1 MIDLIK
7 RDYSNSKEKYRADVL
22 ESKNPEFRI
31 MDDIK
36 VIIDS
41 VSREDVLENVHLYMF
56 NPLMNTTYLNALTM
70 YFVSTIRDQWFIYA
84 NYIIGMDNNNDS
96 QFEAIIDLINNRIE
110 VLGVGGEMPQE
121 VRDHL
126 SPTQLHLLDLTD
138 EDGNIHIGSGAL
150 PPDELHEWFD
160 AKRKAYQNRVP
171 VSTLKQYI
179 TSPVMDAINDAINTP
194 RSSLE
199 NPDQVSIWDDKFA
212 VNSWKE
218 SESGSVN
225 AREIAIKRTSKNR
238 SKMTIKLAIEDF
250 KLMLKGNE
258 QASKFLRFYSESFR
272 EEIDIKEFADRL
284 GIRPDNASRYIKAG
298 RNILGKLKIEGSNG
312 GYIYIFPSFLIGEET
327 FGDKKLGKRGKI
339 TIKSN
344 ELVDLTLGG
353 TFRHPIPEWCY
364 HLGKHSWFLADFVYS
379 KFREDAKNVNA
390 ERGYHIITIPLTE
403 VISALSVPNPNETNR
418 IEQLIIEPIKNA
430 IDEFNRAE
438 TEHHGGM
445 VLTLNRGSSIEDG
458 SIVATLNKCEF
469 FDLLVKIATKRAD
482 HIEKDQAEKI
492 RKENRVLDAKA
503 RQTARMEYQDKKA
516 REGSES

>member
-31 MDDIK
+31 MDDIRT
-36 VIIDS
+36 IIDS

-56 NPLMNTTYLNALTM
+56 NPLTITTYENALTI
-70 YFVSTIRDQWFIYA
+70 YFVSTIRNQWFIYA
-84 NYIIGMDNNNDS
+84 NFIIGIDNNNDS
-96 QFEAIIDLINNRIE
+96 QFEAIIDLINARID
-110 VLGVGGEMPQE
+110 VLGVGGKMPQE
-121 VRDHL
+121 VRDRL
-126 SPTQLHLLDLTD
+126 SPTQLHMIELTD
-138 EDGNIHIGSGAL
+138 ESGSVHIVSGAL
-150 PPDELHEWFD
+150 PKDELHEWID
-160 AKRKAYQNRVP
+160 SKRGIKP
-171 VSTLKQYI
+171 DHSEIKKYI

-194 RSSLE
+194 RASLE
-199 NPDQVSIWDDKFA
+199 NPDQVSIWDDRFS
-212 VNSWKE
+212 VNSWNE
-218 SESGSVN
+218 SESGSAN

-238 SKMTIKLAIEDF
+238 SPMTIKLAIEDF

-312 GYIYIFPSFLIGEET
+312 GYIYIFPSFLIGEEK

-353 TFRHPIPEWCY
+353 TFHHPIPEWCY
-364 HLGKHSWFLADFVYS
+364 RLGKHSWFLADLVYS

-390 ERGYHIITIPLTE
+390 ERCYHIITIPLTE
-403 VISALSVPNPNETNR
+403 VISALPVPNPNETNR
-418 IEQLIIEPIKNA
+418 IEQLIIEPIENA
-430 IDEFNRAE
+430 IGEFNRTE
-438 TEHHGGM
+438 TKHHGGM
-445 VLTLNRGSSIEDG
+445 VLTLNRGSSVQDG

-469 FDLLVKIATKRAD
+469 FDLLVEIATKRAE
-482 HIEKDQAEKI
+482 HIERDHAEKI
-492 RKENRVLDAKA
+492 RKENRVLDARA

-516 REGSES
+516 REGSET

>member
-7 RDYSNSKEKYRADVL
+7 QDYSNSKEKYRADVL

-56 NPLMNTTYLNALTM
+56 NPLMSTTYLNALTWF
-70 YFVSTIRDQWFIYA
+70 FVSTIRDQWFIYA
-84 NYIIGMDNNNDS
+84 NDIIGMDNNNDS
-96 QFEAIIDLINNRIE
+96 QFKAIIGLINKRID

-138 EDGNIHIGSGAL
+138 ENGNIHIGSGAL
-150 PPDELHEWFD
+150 PPDKLHAWIN
-160 AKRKAYQNRVP
+160 AKRGIHPDP
-171 VSTLKQYI
+171 VSALKAYI

-194 RSSLE
+194 RASLE
-199 NPDQVSIWDDKFA
+199 NPDQVSIWDDKFS
-212 VNSWKE
+212 VNSWNE

-238 SKMTIKLAIEDF
+238 SQMTIKLAIEDF

-327 FGDKKLGKRGKI
+327 FGEKKLGKRGKI

-344 ELVDLTLGG
+344 DLVDLTLGG
-353 TFRHPIPEWCY
+353 TFHHPIPEWCY
-364 HLGKHSWFLADFVYS
+364 QLRENAWFLADLVYS
-379 KFREDAKNVNA
+379 KFREDAKSVDA
-390 ERGYHIITIPLTE
+390 SRGYHIVTIPLTE
-403 VISALSVPNPNETNR
+403 VFSSLSVQNPNETEH
-418 IEQLIIEPIKNA
+418 IEQLIIKPIENA
-430 IDEFNRAE
+430 IEKFNRAE

-445 VLTLNRGSSIEDG
+445 VLTLNRGSSVQDG

-469 FDLLVKIATKRAD
+469 FDLLVEIATKRAD